1 MPFTVEDF
9 QDLVR
14 LLRERPEWRDELR
27 RVLLTDEL
35 LELPRLMRALTEE
48 VRRLAEAQ
56 AKTGERVGRLEEALA
71 RLAEAQLRTEERVG
85 RLEERVGG
93 LEERT
98 GRLEEA
104 QIRLEQAVARLA
116 EAQLKTEER
125 VGRLEERVGGL
136 EERTGRL
143 EEAQIRLEQAVA
155 RLAAA
160 QAKTERAV
168 QELAV
173 QVGRLSDAVGF
184 TLEELA
190 RELGP
195 AYLARHYGIQV
206 ESLERRFFT
215 VDGEEVE
222 VDLFGEGTRDGERVV
237 VVGEV
242 RSRIYGRDVETLH
255 RRVRS
260 LAPQLVGTPVPTL
273 FGFVIHPSARE
284 AADRTGVLLIAAVGK

>member
-1 MPFTVEDF
+1 MPFTVKDF

-35 LELPRLMRALTEE
+35 LELPRAMRALTEE

-56 AKTGERVGRLEEALA
+56 L
-71 RLAEAQLRTEERVG
+71 
-85 RLEERVGG
+85 
-93 LEERT
+93 
-98 GRLEEA
+98 
-104 QIRLEQAVARLA
+104 
-116 EAQLKTEER
+116 
-125 VGRLEERVGGL
+125 
-136 EERTGRL
+136 
-143 EEAQIRLEQAVA
+143 
-155 RLAAA
+155 
-160 QAKTERAV
+160 KTERAV

-195 AYLARHYGIQV
+195 AYLAQHYGIRV
-206 ESLERRFFT
+206 ASLERRFFT
-215 VDGEEVE
+215 VDSEEVE
-222 VDLFGEGTRDGERVV
+222 VDFFGEGTRDGERVV

-242 RSRIYGRDVETLH
+242 RSRIYGRDVEALV

-260 LAPQLVGTPVPTL
+260 LAPQLAGTPVPAL

-284 AADRTGVLLIAAVGK
+284 AADRTGVLLIAAVEK

>member
-1 MPFTVEDF
+1 MPFTVKDF

-35 LELPRLMRALTEE
+35 LELPRAMRVLTEE

-56 AKTGERVGRLEEALA
+56 L
-71 RLAEAQLRTEERVG
+71 
-85 RLEERVGG
+85 
-93 LEERT
+93 
-98 GRLEEA
+98 
-104 QIRLEQAVARLA
+104 
-116 EAQLKTEER
+116 
-125 VGRLEERVGGL
+125 
-136 EERTGRL
+136 
-143 EEAQIRLEQAVA
+143 
-155 RLAAA
+155 
-160 QAKTERAV
+160 KTERAV

-195 AYLARHYGIQV
+195 AYLAQHYGIRV
-206 ESLERRFFT
+206 ASLERRFFT
-215 VDGEEVE
+215 VDSEEVE
-222 VDLFGEGTRDGERVV
+222 VDFFGEGTRDGERVV

-242 RSRIYGRDVETLH
+242 RSRIYGRDVEALV

-260 LAPQLVGTPVPTL
+260 LAPQLAGTLVPAL

>member
-1 MPFTVEDF
+1 MPFTVKDF

-27 RVLLTDEL
+27 RALLTDEL
-35 LELPRLMRALTEE
+35 LELPRAMRVLTEE

-56 AKTGERVGRLEEALA
+56 LK
-71 RLAEAQLRTEERVG
+71 TEERVG
-85 RLEERVGG
+85 RLEEAV
-93 LEERT
+93 
-98 GRLEEA
+98 
-104 QIRLEQAVARLA
+104 IRLDQAVARLA

-125 VGRLEERVGGL
+125 VGRLEEATARL
-136 EERTGRL
+136 AEAQLKTEERVGRL
-143 EEAQIRLEQAVA
+143 EEATA
-155 RLAAA
+155 RLAEA
-160 QAKTERAV
+160 QLKTERAV

-195 AYLARHYGIQV
+195 AYLAQHYGIRV
-206 ESLERRFFT
+206 ASLERRFFT
-215 VDGEEVE
+215 VDSEEVE
-222 VDLFGEGTRDGERVV
+222 VDFFGEGTRDGERVV

-242 RSRIYGRDVETLH
+242 RSRIYGRDVEALV

-260 LAPQLVGTPVPTL
+260 LAPQLAGTPVPAL

-284 AADRTGVLLIAAVGK
+284 AAERTGVLLIAAVGK

>member
-35 LELPRLMRALTEE
+35 LELPRLMRALAEE

-56 AKTGERVGRLEEALA
+56 LKTEERIGRLEE
-71 RLAEAQLRTEERVG
+71 
-85 RLEERVGG
+85 
-93 LEERT
+93 
-98 GRLEEA
+98 
-104 QIRLEQAVARLA
+104 AVARLA

-222 VDLFGEGTRDGERVV
+222 VDFFGEGTRDGERVV

-260 LAPQLVGTPVPTL
+260 LAPQLVGTPVPAL
-273 FGFVIHPSARE
+273 FGFVIHPSAQE